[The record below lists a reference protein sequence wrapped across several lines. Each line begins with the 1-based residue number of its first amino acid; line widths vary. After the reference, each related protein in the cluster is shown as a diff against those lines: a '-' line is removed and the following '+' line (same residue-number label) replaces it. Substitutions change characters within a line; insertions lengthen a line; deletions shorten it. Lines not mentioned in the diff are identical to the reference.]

1 MNYRTSKVERLYYGT
16 ALKRGWPID
25 AGIIESVPPLG
36 RRPAWTSPA
45 PAGASTA
52 PKPQLKPHA
61 VRANGDFEAY
71 GA

>member
-1 MNYRTSKVERLYYGT
+1 MNYLTSKVERLYYGT
-16 ALKRGWPID
+16 ALKRGRPID
-25 AGIIESVPPLG
+25 AGIIESLPPLG

-45 PAGASTA
+45 PAGAAPA

-61 VRANGDFEAY
+61 VCANGELEAY